1 MRTIEPSA
9 TIVWM
14 APFLDGSLRRRTPS
28 PSVFAITAVCPPGKM
43 TAPAGEAKR
52 YEVTR
57 LVETSAVRRRKPRR
71 VSRSVTRTP
80 PKQAARGKAP
90 SHFSS
95 GPQAARTD
103 TQIVGSSALPSAD
116 EAPQDNETV
125 TVRVAR

>member
-1 MRTIEPSA
+1 MVAWT
-9 TIVWM
+9 
-14 APFLDGSLRRRTPS
+14 APFFDGSERKRTPS

-52 YEVTR
+52 YEAAR
-57 LVETSAVRRRKPRR
+57 LAEAIAVRHRKPRR
-71 VSRSVTRTP
+71 VSRSVTRNP
-80 PKQAARGKAP
+80 PKQAARGNAP

-116 EAPQDNETV
+116 E
-125 TVRVAR
+125 